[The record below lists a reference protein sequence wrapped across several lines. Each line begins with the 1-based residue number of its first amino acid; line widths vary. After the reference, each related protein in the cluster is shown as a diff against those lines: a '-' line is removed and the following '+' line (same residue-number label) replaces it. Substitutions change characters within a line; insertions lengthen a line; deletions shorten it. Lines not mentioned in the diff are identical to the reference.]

1 MDKIEL
7 REKIHRTTS
16 LLARR
21 IVAEAS
27 KKSISGD
34 MIVRFNN
41 EADNE
46 LLVLTDQNEEQHY
59 NPNCPQCYENLLKS
73 GVPEQI
79 RKEERE
85 RAEAIVD
92 QYMANGKYKALWDDV
107 LVNCLSGDM
116 EYVWKQIKQA
126 LSQEEE

>member
-46 LLVLTDQNEEQHY
+46 LLVLTDQHKEQHY

-85 RAEAIVD
+85 R
-92 QYMANGKYKALWDDV
+92 
-107 LVNCLSGDM
+107 
-116 EYVWKQIKQA
+116 IKNWLFRPCPHTGGLEEEQLYTQDCPKCWQA